1 MAVSWQPFWLLQV
14 LMELQNIELFFCLYA
29 NGWNNPS
36 QCNSTHSRLLGF
48 FSTLPGIWRA
58 LQCIRRYYD
67 TRNIFPHLVNCGKYS
82 MTILY
87 YVTLSIYRIDRTW
100 THLAVFITFATIN
113 AIYCCKASFDSF
125 RPPANLSLAIWDL
138 LMDWSL
144 LQLHASKR
152 FLRDVRGYKN
162 PYWYYL
168 AMFLDPVLRFNWI
181 FYAIY
186 THDLQHSTFV
196 SFLVAFSEV
205 SRRGMWVLF
214 RVENEHCSN
223 VARFKAS
230 RDVPLPY
237 SIPAESEEDFER
249 RQQEQEQPPQAT
261 TTSASSP
268 ALSRHRSHTGA
279 TLEAQDS
286 VGSSLRRRPQ
296 HARTFTMIV
305 ADAHTQDFEK
315 KRKPGAGDS
324 DNLNNMKRDGGLDE
338 EDGPAGSSD
347 DEYDDEQNT
356 QDVLEAEA
364 LLRER
369 GGPGSNGNGEG
380 QG

>member
-1 MAVSWQPFWLLQV
+1 MS
-14 LMELQNIELFFCLYA
+14 NIELFFCLYA
-29 NGWNNPS
+29 NYWNNPP

-87 YVTLSIYRIDRTW
+87 YVTLSIYRIDQTR
-100 THLAVFITFATIN
+100 THLAVFITFAAIN
-113 AIYCCKASFDSF
+113 ALYCS
-125 RPPANLSLAIWDL
+125 IWDL

-144 LQLHASKR
+144 LQSHASKR

-162 PYWYYL
+162 KYWYYL
-168 AMFLDPVLRFNWI
+168 AMVLDPILRFNWI

-186 THDLQHSTFV
+186 TEDLQHSTVV
-196 SFLVAFSEV
+196 SFLVSFSEV

-237 SIPAESEEDFER
+237 SIHTESEEDFQR
-249 RQQEQEQPPQAT
+249 RQQEQDESGSATTPQAFST
-261 TTSASSP
+261 GV
-268 ALSRHRSHTGA
+268 SRDRSHTGG
-279 TLEAQDS
+279 TLEAQES
-286 VGSSLRRRPQ
+286 PTSTMRRRPLPV
-296 HARTFTMIV
+296 RTFTTIV

-324 DNLNNMKRDGGLDE
+324 DNVNNMKRDGDMDE
-338 EDGPAGSSD
+338 GPAGSSD
-347 DEYDDEQNT
+347 EEDDEQDT
-356 QDVLEAEA
+356 QDVLDAEA

-369 GGPGSNGNGEG
+369 RQGGSGNSGSPA
-380 QG
+380 